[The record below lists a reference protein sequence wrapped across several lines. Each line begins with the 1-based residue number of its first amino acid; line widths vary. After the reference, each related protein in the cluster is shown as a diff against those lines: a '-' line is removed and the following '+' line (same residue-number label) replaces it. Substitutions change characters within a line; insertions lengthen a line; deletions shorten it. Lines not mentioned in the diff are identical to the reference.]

1 MSWEGVVNLVR
12 GSEEVQRLVEGIR
25 NGYREQSAG
34 GLSGFTRS
42 CVLAA
47 LYRGLQE
54 EGLAISLLV
63 VTHNLY
69 SAQELYDDLTCLL
82 SPEEVLL
89 FPALEVHPQEE
100 IVTSPELTIQR
111 LSVLERS
118 LSSPSAVVVV
128 PVQALLRRLL
138 PPEVW
143 RRFTLELRTGSSL
156 LLQEVLARLDSMG
169 YERVEMVEARGQFAL
184 RGGILDVYPLT
195 ASFPLRAEFFGD
207 EIDSL
212 RTFNPGSQRSLEV
225 ISAATIGP
233 AREVLFTPEH
243 LARARRLL
251 EEEGAAQE
259 GHLQRVGRREA
270 ASALRS
276 RLEAHQEAL
285 ALGQAFPGMEQYLPF
300 LYERLA
306 TLNEYFPR
314 AAVVLDEPLRVRE
327 AAIQAEEEWGETYTS
342 LLERGGILPAAGQI
356 FLNWSDLLPLLR
368 PHPLLYISLLG
379 RRPSELHPQ
388 QTVVFTVRTPELF
401 YGRLERLTQ
410 ELQRWCR
417 EHYRLVLAVSSDR
430 LPHLAASLKEEGL
443 PVRALEPEQG
453 APEGKSLEPA
463 RQRSGPELLAGEVT
477 LLPAHLL
484 GGGEFPA
491 LKLIVLTDAE
501 IYGRKKR
508 PRRPA
513 LAPVEEGAR
522 IHAYTDLKVGD
533 YVVHVNHGI
542 GQYMGVQTLE
552 VAGVHRDYLLI
563 RYAGEDKLYVPTDQV
578 HLLQKYI
585 GVEGVPPKLYK
596 LGGGEWHRVKNRV
609 KASVQEL
616 ADRLLRLY
624 AERASTRGYAFSPD
638 TVWQKEFEENFPY
651 EETPDQ
657 LRAVEEIK
665 RDLEKPIPMDRL
677 LCGDVGFGKTEVA
690 LRAAFKVVMD
700 GKQVAVLVPTT
711 ILAQQ
716 HYITFRERFSEFPA
730 INIRVLSRFQ
740 TASEQAKILRGL
752 ARGEVDIV
760 IGTHRLL
767 QKDVQFKALGL
778 LIIDEEHKFGVE
790 QKERLKELR
799 ATVDVLTMTATP
811 IPRTLHMA
819 LAGVRDISTIE
830 TPPEGRYPIRTYVVE
845 YSEELVREAILRE
858 LHRQGQVYFVYN
870 RVQTIEQAAARLQE
884 LIPEARVAVAHGQME
899 ESRLERVM
907 LDFLAGEFDVLVCST
922 IIESGLDIPN
932 VNTLIVYDA
941 DHLGLAQLYQLRGR
955 VGRSNRVAYAY
966 FTYRRDKIL
975 TEEAEKRLQTI
986 KDFTELGSGFKIALR
1001 DLEIRGAGNILGPEQ
1016 HGFIASVGFDLYNR
1030 LLEEAIRERKGEVK
1044 PELPQPVIDL
1054 PVDAYLP
1061 EEYVADPRQ
1070 KMEIYRKIARLES
1083 REEAMDLADELVDR
1097 FGTPPEPVA
1106 ALLAVARIKSLAR
1119 RLGVASIGLERNS
1132 LLPDREVAVVRFHPG
1147 LAVER
1152 KMLFDLSRRFPGEV
1166 MAYFDRLPQL
1176 QVRYQRGEEG
1186 RLLRLLEEL
1195 LEGMEKLMGG
1205 ANE

>member
-12 GSEEVQRLVEGIR
+12 GSEEVRRLVEGIR
-25 NGYREQSAG
+25 QGYREQSAG

-47 LYRGLQE
+47 LYRALQE
-54 EGLAISLLV
+54 EGLATSLLV
-63 VTHNLY
+63 VAHNLY
-69 SAQELYDDLTCLL
+69 SAQEICDDLACLL

-89 FPALEVHPQEE
+89 FPALEVYPQEE
-100 IVTSPELTIQR
+100 VVTGPELTIQR
-111 LSVLERS
+111 LLVLERS
-118 LSSPSAVVVV
+118 LSSSSGVVVV
-128 PVQALLRRLL
+128 PIQALLRRLL
-138 PPEVW
+138 SPEVW

-156 LLQEVLARLDSMG
+156 PLREVLARLDSMG
-169 YERVEMVEARGQFAL
+169 YERVEMVEGRGQFAL

-195 ASFPLRAEFFGD
+195 APLPLRAEFFGD

-212 RTFNPGSQRSLEV
+212 RTFSPGSQRSLEV
-225 ISAATIGP
+225 VSAATVGP
-233 AREVLFTPEH
+233 AREVLFTPDD

-251 EEEGAAQE
+251 EEEGMAQE
-259 GHLQRVGRREA
+259 EHLRRLGRQEA
-270 ASALRS
+270 ASALRR

-285 ALGQAFPGMEQYLPF
+285 AQGRAFPGIEQYLPL

-314 AAVVLDEPLRVRE
+314 AAVVLDEPLRIRE
-327 AAIQAEEEWGETYTS
+327 AAVQAEEEWAEAYTS
-342 LLERGGILPAAGQI
+342 LLERGGILPAARQI

-368 PHPLLYISLLG
+368 PHPLLYTSLLG

-388 QTVVFTVRTPELF
+388 QTVAFTVRTPELF

-410 ELQRWCR
+410 ELQRWSR
-417 EHYRLVLAVSSDR
+417 ERYRLVLAVSGDR

-443 PVRALEPEQG
+443 PVRTPGSEQG
-453 APEGKSLEPA
+453 APEGKTLEPA
-463 RQRSGPELLAGEVT
+463 QKRGPELLPGEIT

-501 IYGRKKR
+501 VYGRKKR
-508 PRRPA
+508 PHRPPV
-513 LAPVEEGAR
+513 APVEEGAR

-596 LGGGEWHRVKNRV
+596 LGGGEWHRVKSRV

-624 AERASTRGYAFSPD
+624 AERASTRGHAFSPD
-638 TVWQKEFEENFPY
+638 TVWQREFEEDFPY

-716 HYITFRERFSEFPA
+716 HYITFRERFSSFPA

-740 TASEQAKILRGL
+740 TPSEQAKILRGL

-799 ATVDVLTMTATP
+799 TTVDVLTMTATP

-870 RVQTIEQAAARLQE
+870 RVQTIERAAARLQE
-884 LIPEARVAVAHGQME
+884 VVPEARVAVAHGQME
-899 ESRLERVM
+899 EGRLERVM

-1061 EEYVADPRQ
+1061 DEYVADPRQ

-1097 FGTPPEPVA
+1097 FGSPPEPVA

-1119 RLGVASIGLERNS
+1119 RLGVASLSLEKNG
-1132 LLPDREVAVVRFHPG
+1132 LLPDREVVVLRFHPG
-1147 LAVER
+1147 LAVDR

-1166 MAYFDRLPQL
+1166 VPYFDRLPQL
-1176 QVRYQRGEEG
+1176 HIHYQRGEEG

-1195 LEGMEKLMGG
+1195 LEGMKELLGQTQ
-1205 ANE
+1205 